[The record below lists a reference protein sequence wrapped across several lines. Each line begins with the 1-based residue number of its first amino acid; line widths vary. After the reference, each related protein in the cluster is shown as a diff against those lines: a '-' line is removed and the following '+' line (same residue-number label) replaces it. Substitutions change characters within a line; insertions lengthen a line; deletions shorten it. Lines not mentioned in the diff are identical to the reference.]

1 MSKETGGRLK
11 AEMDFQNKTV
21 LVAGLARSGVAAA
34 RLCAQKGAAVLVHDM
49 KKQEELK
56 EDTLSP
62 LEGLE
67 IQYLLG
73 EAPGE
78 EILRRLDCMVLSP
91 GIPTDL
97 PYIQRAR
104 ELGVPVWSEVELGTA
119 CAQVPSWA

>member
-1 MSKETGGRLK
+1 
-11 AEMDFQNKTV
+11 MDFQNKTV

-67 IQYLLG
+67 IQYLSL
-73 EAPGE
+73 
-78 EILRRLDCMVLSP
+78 IH
-91 GIPTDL
+91 I
-97 PYIQRAR
+97 
-104 ELGVPVWSEVELGTA
+104 
-119 CAQVPSWA
+119 